1 MHRPLDKPAECGTIN
16 QMNTDRPICVHC
28 GRDSV
33 EAGMLFGLHAPG
45 IVYICGPC
53 IAAEEK
59 KTGLHG
65 MVFYSHGLKF
75 LTTEQVATLAAKE
88 DSA

>member
-1 MHRPLDKPAECGTIN
+1 
-16 QMNTDRPICVHC
+16 
-28 GRDSV
+28 
-33 EAGMLFGLHAPG
+33 MLFGLHAPG